1 MKPNIAIL
9 GANSHIA
16 KGLILNFLKKNN
28 YSLNLYSTAPD
39 NARNFLQSIDRDCRI
54 FDGYSSFLQNK
65 HDVLINCIG
74 VGSAPKLKGNYC
86 KYFTVTETFDNLA
99 LEYIFKWSNA
109 LYVSLSS
116 GAVYGKLY
124 SSPAKEESVNCIKV
138 NKISA
143 DEYYSIA
150 RLNSETKHRSFNDY
164 KIVDLRIFSY
174 FSRYM
179 DVEDRYFINEL
190 IEFLGNKRTFF
201 TSSHNIIRDY
211 IHPEDLFCL
220 IDKCIHVNKIN
231 AAYDAISA
239 KPVDKMTILEYFSSI
254 YGLKYEF
261 VSELPNSSATG
272 MKNIY
277 CSSYNAA
284 SEVGYSPQYTSLETI
299 QMESEYLVR
308 KEDNEPKT

>member
-16 KGLILNFLKKNN
+16 RGLIFNFLKKNN
-28 YSLNLYSTAPD
+28 CSLNLYSTSPD
-39 NARNFLQSIDRDCRI
+39 KTRNFLQAINKDCKI
-54 FDGYSSFLQNK
+54 FDGYSSFLKNK

-74 VGSAPKLKGNYC
+74 VGAAPKLKGNYS
-86 KYFTVTETFDNLA
+86 KYFTITETYDNLI
-99 LEYIFKWSNA
+99 LEYLFKWTNA

-116 GAVYGKLY
+116 GVVYGTLY
-124 SSPAKEESVNCIKV
+124 SSPTEEDSLNCIKV
-138 NKISA
+138 NKIKEE
-143 DEYYSIA
+143 EYYAIA
-150 RLNSETKHRSFNDY
+150 RLNSETKHRSFKNY

-179 DVEDRYFINEL
+179 DVEDGYFINEL
-190 IEFLGNKRTFF
+190 MECLLNKRTFF
-201 TSSHNIIRDY
+201 TSSNNIIRDY

-220 IDKCIHVNKIN
+220 IDKCIHTNKIN

-239 KPVDKMTILEYFSSI
+239 KPVDKMTIIEYFSST
-254 YGLKYEF
+254 YGLKYQF
-261 VSELPNSSATG
+261 IHDLPDSSATG

-284 SEVGYSPQYTSLETI
+284 SAIGYFPQYTSLEAI
-299 QMESEYLVR
+299 QLESKYLIKDDR
-308 KEDNEPKT
+308 QKKL